1 MIKTDK
7 MGHDIINGSYV
18 LKLSF
23 INASV
28 SLYQRCY
35 ELILKITNV
44 SQCINNWNNP
54 IFWYFKIQSTLCSFK
69 VQRLK
74 I

>member
-44 SQCINNWNNP
+44 SQCINN
-54 IFWYFKIQSTLCSFK
+54 
-69 VQRLK
+69 
-74 I
+74 